1 MERKLILYIACSLD
15 GYIAAPSDDLSFLE
29 AVAQDGED
37 YGYSAFVE
45 TVDTIIMGRKTYDW
59 VIKHAPFPHTDK
71 KVFIVTHTPRASE
84 GNISFYTGSLRTLI
98 EDLKTHA
105 GKHIFCDGGAEVV
118 NALLMENLID
128 ECIISVIP
136 VLLGN
141 GKKLFKD
148 GRETQ
153 KLSLV
158 SIKSFQSGLVQMH
171 YTFNHSY

>member
-1 MERKLILYIACSLD
+1 MQRKLILYIACSLD
-15 GYIAAPSDDLSFLE
+15 GYIAAPGDDLSFLE

-59 VIKHAPFPHTDK
+59 ILKHAPFPHTDK
-71 KVFIVTHTPRASE
+71 RVFIVTHTPRASE
-84 GNISFYTGSLRTLI
+84 GNITFYTGSLRTLL
-98 EDLKTHA
+98 EDLKSHT
-105 GKHIFCDGGAEVV
+105 GQHIFCDGGADVV
-118 NALLMENLID
+118 HALLKDNLID

-141 GKKLFKD
+141 GTRLFKD
-148 GRETQ
+148 GRDTK

-158 SIKSFQSGLVQMH
+158 LAKSFPSGLVQLH
-171 YTFNHSY
+171 YKCI